1 MTAEVLILRQ
11 NGITLSS
18 DKAVTT
24 PSDKSYTNS
33 EKIFNLAEDFPA
45 AMMINGYADFE
56 GIFIGDLIGEFKK
69 ENNFKNIGN
78 IEEIKNRF
86 VKFLEENTCYTSKD
100 EYLTLKL
107 NIFKEEIR
115 TEIESYGFED
125 VMKFYGRKSINSSI
139 KNKIGLENEFD
150 DMIPDNWDKNKWNLE
165 IWEIFWY
172 WMSYE
177 GTNIIITGYNNDSYY
192 PSFFE
197 INIHCNDNGK
207 LVYEEVDSRV
217 NWIEPFIKIFAIKQE
232 AYAFLTGVNEEF
244 EEDIKNFIGNLESEL
259 INEMKQHLRKNNFKK
274 EKIEK
279 IVNMCKPLINNY
291 FENIVT
297 IIEKYKIDT
306 LKNTSESIKYLP
318 QDLICDFSSYL
329 IQLTGLKQK
338 LFEEVENVSIE
349 TDVGIITKSKNF
361 KWYKQDGERFKY

>member
-86 VKFLEENTCYTSKD
+86 VKFLEENTYYTSKD

-125 VMKFYGRKSINSSI
+125 VMKFYGRKSISSSI
-139 KNKIGLENEFD
+139 KK
-150 DMIPDNWDKNKWNLE
+150 
-165 IWEIFWY
+165 
-172 WMSYE
+172 
-177 GTNIIITGYNNDSYY
+177 
-192 PSFFE
+192 
-197 INIHCNDNGK
+197 
-207 LVYEEVDSRV
+207 
-217 NWIEPFIKIFAIKQE
+217 
-232 AYAFLTGVNEEF
+232 
-244 EEDIKNFIGNLESEL
+244 
-259 INEMKQHLRKNNFKK
+259 
-274 EKIEK
+274 
-279 IVNMCKPLINNY
+279 
-291 FENIVT
+291 
-297 IIEKYKIDT
+297 
-306 LKNTSESIKYLP
+306 
-318 QDLICDFSSYL
+318 
-329 IQLTGLKQK
+329 
-338 LFEEVENVSIE
+338 
-349 TDVGIITKSKNF
+349 
-361 KWYKQDGERFKY
+361 